1 LRKKKVLIQT
11 DFAVVK
17 SGFGRNAKAIL
28 TYLYK
33 TDKYELVNY
42 CVGIVENYYELQKT
56 PWKSIGCIPTDK
68 EKSEL
73 IEKDPKLKY
82 LTPYGAFKL
91 DEVIEK
97 ERPDVYI
104 SAQDIWGVDFATQRS
119 WFDKITSAIWT
130 TLDSL
135 PILPAAIKAA
145 NKCENFWVWSNFA
158 QKEMQKMGIKNVKTL
173 HGALEEKDFY
183 RLTDSERQSLR
194 SKNNIGKDEFVVGF
208 VFRNQ
213 LRKSVPNLIKGFK
226 QFKSDNPS
234 SKAKL
239 LLHTHLKEGW
249 NIRQLIE
256 ESNINPN
263 DVLFTYICEECSS
276 YEVRPFINSDCE
288 CKSCGEKNSLE
299 TVSVGKGVTESQL
312 NEVYNLM
319 DVYCHPFTSGGQ
331 EIPIQEAKL
340 TELITLVTNYSCG
353 EEMCEPEANS
363 LALEWDEYREIGT
376 NFKKANTRH
385 ESISKK
391 LEEVYKMSPASRKE
405 MGEKARE
412 WTIEN
417 FSISRIGLAL
427 ESFID
432 NAPLIDEK
440 NYPTPEKKDPNA
452 EVEFNENGATWV
464 KNLYRDILKV
474 KVDDDDE
481 GLVHWLKKLK
491 EGMPPAGVEQYFRQ
505 VAAKENIKEAG
516 FNQFLSK
523 DDEGRRILFVFPQNL
538 SEAVLAT
545 SLLKSAKETYPNHN
559 IYVSTEQPFGD
570 FFAPNEL
577 IHKIL
582 PPYERAE
589 GYIDNLEK
597 QDFEIV
603 FDLNTYDYKHNQK
616 DEISFALKS

>member
-1 LRKKKVLIQT
+1 
-11 DFAVVK
+11 
-17 SGFGRNAKAIL
+17 
-28 TYLYK
+28 
-33 TDKYELVNY
+33 
-42 CVGIVENYYELQKT
+42 
-56 PWKSIGCIPTDK
+56 
-68 EKSEL
+68 
-73 IEKDPKLKY
+73 
-82 LTPYGAFKL
+82 
-91 DEVIEK
+91 
-97 ERPDVYI
+97 
-104 SAQDIWGVDFATQRS
+104 
-119 WFDKITSAIWT
+119 
-130 TLDSL
+130 
-135 PILPAAIKAA
+135 
-145 NKCENFWVWSNFA
+145 
-158 QKEMQKMGIKNVKTL
+158 M
-173 HGALEEKDFY
+173 
-183 RLTDSERQSLR
+183 
-194 SKNNIGKDEFVVGF
+194 NIGKSE
-208 VFRNQ
+208 
-213 LRKSVPNLIKGFK
+213 P
-226 QFKSDNPS
+226 
-234 SKAKL
+234 
-239 LLHTHLKEGW
+239 
-249 NIRQLIE
+249 
-256 ESNINPN
+256 
-263 DVLFTYICEECSS
+263 
-276 YEVRPFINSDCE
+276 
-288 CKSCGEKNSLE
+288 
-299 TVSVGKGVTESQL
+299 
-312 NEVYNLM
+312 
-319 DVYCHPFTSGGQ
+319 
-331 EIPIQEAKL
+331 
-340 TELITLVTNYSCG
+340 TL
-353 EEMCEPEANS
+353 
-363 LALEWDEYREIGT
+363 
-376 NFKKANTRH
+376 KANTRH